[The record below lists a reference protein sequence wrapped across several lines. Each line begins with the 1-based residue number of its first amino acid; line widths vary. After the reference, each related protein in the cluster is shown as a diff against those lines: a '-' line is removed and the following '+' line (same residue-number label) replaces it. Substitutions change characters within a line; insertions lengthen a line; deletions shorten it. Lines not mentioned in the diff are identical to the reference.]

1 MKLLIDECLSPSLAL
16 IARDRGLN
24 ESTCVQWLGLSG
36 QADHSVARRAVDD
49 GYILVTHNTADFLPL
64 YEQEDVHVGL
74 IALNTA
80 AGVMTLTLQQRLLL
94 LALDTLQ
101 DQEHWNE
108 VLEISVAAD
117 GTVTIDR
124 YDLPSVDVADSG

>member
-1 MKLLIDECLSPSLAL
+1 MKLLIDECLSPTLAT
-16 IARDRGLN
+16 IARERGLE
-24 ESTCVQWLGLSG
+24 ESTCIPWLGMSG

-64 YEQEDVHVGL
+64 YQQEEVHVGL

-80 AGVMTLTLQQRLLL
+80 AGLMSLALQQRLLL
-94 LALDTLQ
+94 LALQTLEG
-101 DQEHWNE
+101 QEHWNE

-117 GTVTIDR
+117 GTVTVEQ
-124 YDLPSVDVADSG
+124 YDLPAV